1 MTKKLTDRQK
11 SRLWEQQRNVNFQ
24 ASRRLENV
32 DSPLVTLTAEEANVR
47 LEELRRHYE
56 R

>member
-1 MTKKLTDRQK
+1 
-11 SRLWEQQRNVNFQ
+11 
-24 ASRRLENV
+24 
-32 DSPLVTLTAEEANVR
+32 LVTLTAAEALAR

>member
-1 MTKKLTDRQK
+1 
-11 SRLWEQQRNVNFQ
+11 
-24 ASRRLENV
+24 
-32 DSPLVTLTAEEANVR
+32 VTLTAAEALAR

>member
-1 MTKKLTDRQK
+1 
-11 SRLWEQQRNVNFQ
+11 
-24 ASRRLENV
+24 
-32 DSPLVTLTAEEANVR
+32 PLVTLTAAEALAR